1 MPTPLKL
8 LYFAQLRETFGR
20 SEELIEAP
28 DQVSTVAD
36 LIQHLSQRGGIWQEQ
51 LGGDKAFRVAINQDM
66 ADLDAKLPS
75 HAEVA
80 IFKPVTGG

>member
-1 MPTPLKL
+1 MPTPITL

-20 SEELIEAP
+20 SEEQLELP
-28 DQVSTVAD
+28 DDVKTVD
-36 LIQHLSQRGGIWQEQ
+36 ELIQHLSQRGGIWQEQ
-51 LGGDKAFRVAINQDM
+51 LGGDKAFRVALNQEM
-66 ADLDAKLPS
+66 APGHALVPA